1 MYLDKHWLFALVA
14 TVGFLGVAGCGPE
27 YPKCNTNE
35 DCRQS
40 DEGQSQE
47 RLYCVDGRCQ
57 ECRKDGDCDGPGQR
71 CNDGVCEAIPG
82 YCEGDA
88 DCSGSQVCRDNRCG
102 PECRSDDECSEG
114 QVCEGGECVA
124 DQECTTD
131 ADCASNE
138 ACQDGECIIAEPAG
152 TCNFK
157 TVYFPFDSSE
167 LTDEARDKIQ
177 NNADCLEQK
186 DERTIEL
193 AGHCDER
200 GTNEYNIA
208 LGRRRAQ
215 SVYEYMQSLGVDSS
229 DLETISYGEERLARQ
244 CGVDGPDR
252 CHEKNRRVK
261 FNLQ

>member
-1 MYLDKHWLFALVA
+1 MYIDNKWLVVLVA
-14 TVGFLGVAGCGPE
+14 TVGLVGMATGCGPE
-27 YPKCNTNE
+27 YPKCNTSE
-35 DCRQS
+35 DCRKS
-40 DEGQSQE
+40 EKGQEQGK
-47 RLYCVDGRCQ
+47 LYCVNGRCQ
-57 ECRKDGDCDGPGQR
+57 ECREDGDCDTGEQCSGGACQP
-71 CNDGVCEAIPG
+71 IPG

-124 DQECTTD
+124 DQECTTN

-138 ACQDGECIIAEPAG
+138 TCQDGECIVQTSTE
-152 TCNFK
+152 CSLE

-167 LTDEARDKIQ
+167 LSSDARDKLQ
-177 NNADCLEQK
+177 DNADCIEQK
-186 DERTIEL
+186 ENRTVEL

-215 SVYEYMQSLGVDSS
+215 SAYDYLESLGVSS
-229 DLETISYGEERLARQ
+229 NRLETISYGEERLARQ
-244 CGVDGPDR
+244 CGVDGPDS
-252 CHEKNRRVK
+252 CHKWNRRVE
-261 FNLQ
+261 FNFQ